1 MTSGNQLRDFQ
12 KIDNAVKDI
21 LSMTNFRKKEKN
33 FPQIWD
39 LASGKNSSVKSFAK
53 KIWKEQR
60 AEGKLIFNKIKD
72 HDENNYLPNKKI
84 IWKIN

>member
-1 MTSGNQLRDFQ
+1 MTNGNQRRDFS
-12 KIDNAVKDI
+12 KVEDVAKGI
-21 LSMTNFRKKEKN
+21 LSMTNFRKNEKN

-39 LASGKNSSVKSFAK
+39 LASGKHSSVKSFAK
-53 KIWKEQR
+53 NIWKEER

-72 HDENNYLPNKKI
+72 YDANSYLPNKKI